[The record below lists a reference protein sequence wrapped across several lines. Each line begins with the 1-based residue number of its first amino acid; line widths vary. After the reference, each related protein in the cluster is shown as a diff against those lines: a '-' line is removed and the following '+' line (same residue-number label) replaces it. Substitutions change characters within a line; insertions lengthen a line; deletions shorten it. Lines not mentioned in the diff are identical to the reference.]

1 MTPFWLGRCSVMVQ
15 RRSDG
20 VMKEVLTLPASR
32 DGYAPQENKDLTI
45 GYYALPVD
53 VSVFD
58 PSFVG
63 LL

>member
-1 MTPFWLGRCSVMVQ
+1 MVQ

-20 VMKEVLTLPASR
+20 IMKEVLTLPASR